1 MKPRRKQRTHDHIEI
16 KSPVEL
22 FHLARLLEGGINPL
36 TMMVSGGILDLSM
49 DLPPMESSQLRYA
62 VAIFEGVLTSDQIV
76 KVPNLTKWWWVQN
89 TTSGNFTLKMQT
101 PLGVPT
107 AVPRNSG
114 WQLVHCDGKDN
125 IAVSPQNN
133 LPKKFGAREWSGP
146 GRERALTEILDL
158 AGVPFDGRTRT
169 EITFEIDL
177 AVGHALF
184 AQRIRDLRRRKALRK
199 SLGSIAKLS
208 RELLKALNELD
219 DEVFEV
225 CRINRVSVVGLVAT
239 LLDVP
244 LRFFSTSQIKR
255 NVSNRPRGSFQ
266 NPALRMLVLDLY
278 MSIAEGA
285 KGKLTLYGGKGEAK
299 GTLPA
304 VLEILRPHLPE
315 IIPPKLPYE
324 TLRDIRKSAREAQE
338 RRSMK

>member
-169 EITFEIDL
+169 GSHVAILQPPTAETDSLFLGGLNDPRVGGLNHQARL
-177 AVGHALF
+177 AFRGLSPPLFRPVCVFRVVGAAVL
-184 AQRIRDLRRRKALRK
+184 AGLRLPRPPPVGEPHRGNDVEKGGR
-199 SLGSIAKLS
+199 SMIAKEDRATILRNGS
-208 RELLKALNELD
+208 RW
-219 DEVFEV
+219 
-225 CRINRVSVVGLVAT
+225 S
-239 LLDVP
+239 
-244 LRFFSTSQIKR
+244 
-255 NVSNRPRGSFQ
+255 RGTTNGEDG
-266 NPALRMLVLDLY
+266 NPAFPR
-278 MSIAEGA
+278 
-285 KGKLTLYGGKGEAK
+285 
-299 GTLPA
+299 
-304 VLEILRPHLPE
+304 
-315 IIPPKLPYE
+315 
-324 TLRDIRKSAREAQE
+324 SARATRE
-338 RRSMK
+338 RQSRSDGRGR